1 MAELGLEL
9 RGSNIVDQLVEKQLD
24 LEKREAALKSKVEEV
39 VALKA
44 RLDEAEAAS
53 AARIQAVDAEMHEKS
68 ATMDDEIKKVRRER
82 LMERLKARLLAEAEC
97 KDMKLECKE
106 VNATATEETQ
116 ADLARMR
123 AQMEAEVASIS
134 AALHIEEEKLGEA
147 REQLEK
153 DIVAAREH
161 AARTAGR
168 VELDVG
174 GQRFVTSIETLTA
187 GSQYFKSMFSGM
199 WEASDS
205 PIFIDRDPA
214 MFALILKCLRC
225 GCDETVV
232 NELITCPLPLN
243 EDYLKVSRR
252 ELFLEVEFFQLDS
265 IAAVLSRYCKPP
277 AAASG

>member
-1 MAELGLEL
+1 MQRGERDGHRRDAGRLGAHARADGG
-9 RGSNIVDQLVEKQLD
+9 RGRVYQ
-24 LEKREAALKSKVEEV
+24 
-39 VALKA
+39 
-44 RLDEAEAAS
+44 
-53 AARIQAVDAEMHEKS
+53 
-68 ATMDDEIKKVRRER
+68 RRP
-82 LMERLKARLLAEAEC
+82 
-97 KDMKLECKE
+97 
-106 VNATATEETQ
+106 
-116 ADLARMR
+116 
-123 AQMEAEVASIS
+123 
-134 AALHIEEEKLGEA
+134 EEKLGEA

-265 IAAVLSRYCKPP
+265 IAAVLSRYYKPP